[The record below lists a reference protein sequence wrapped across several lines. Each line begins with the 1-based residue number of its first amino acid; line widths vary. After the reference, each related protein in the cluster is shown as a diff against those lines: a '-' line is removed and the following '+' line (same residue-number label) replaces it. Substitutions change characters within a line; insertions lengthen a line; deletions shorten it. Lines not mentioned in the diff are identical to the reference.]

1 MCSRRFFFLF
11 SFGTQF
17 APENIPQPLWSHGGQ
32 LVPLHAIPESY
43 EQSLKSLPEARKHA
57 DDVLVYNNTTDGKG
71 HPLVARFIAG
81 ELVFSLGSGCAL
93 PFRLG
98 AIRRDENHFRGVTRV
113 PSALQ
118 QFGVYYASRDL
129 KVHCARLCTNR
140 GCCRRHLQKA

>member
-71 HPLVARFIAG
+71 HRLVARFIAG

-93 PFRLG
+93 HSG
-98 AIRRDENHFRGVTRV
+98 WG
-113 PSALQ
+113 PSVGMKTTFVA
-118 QFGVYYASRDL
+118 
-129 KVHCARLCTNR
+129 
-140 GCCRRHLQKA
+140 